1 MNPIAGLIEWADE
14 CFLDADKMPV
24 RPDWNPHDFKIKRS
38 PSDSLDG
45 LDDFG
50 DGGYEGTGWFFCV
63 PKNRFV
69 QQDPIL
75 VCPDNA
81 LTGKIRYQLLRTIY
95 RIKIY
100 YMVQYYQLL
109 WNTIRRFLAGV
120 FFRPNLCRVAVY
132 DIV

>member
-14 CFLDADKMPV
+14 CFIDADKMPV
-24 RPDWNPHDFKIKRS
+24 RPDWNPYDFKIKRS

-50 DGGYEGTGWFFCV
+50 DGGYERAGWFFCV

-81 LTGKIRYQLLRTIY
+81 LTGKNRVVTYYGIVRNEYGIIIYGTRYD
-95 RIKIY
+95 
-100 YMVQYYQLL
+100 
-109 WNTIRRFLAGV
+109 V
-120 FFRPNLCRVAVY
+120 F
-132 DIV
+132 